1 MPWSW
6 SHFSSSSGWRCR
18 LEPAPVL

>member
-18 LEPAPVL
+18 LEPGPVL